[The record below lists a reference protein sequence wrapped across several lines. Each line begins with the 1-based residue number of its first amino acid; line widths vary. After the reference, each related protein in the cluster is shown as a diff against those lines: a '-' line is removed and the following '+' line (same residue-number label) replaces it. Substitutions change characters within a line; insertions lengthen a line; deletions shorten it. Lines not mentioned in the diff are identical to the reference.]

1 MKGRILALMT
11 IAALSA
17 SLIAGCGSSAET
29 AATTSA
35 QTVAE
40 ATTVSATEATT
51 EIATEAATEVPI
63 ETTTEADD
71 TEAEQGL
78 SEYYVTFDVY
88 TTGLVKI
95 TSDDGAGGTLV
106 DETMGY
112 GFSSFAGTTIKESMK
127 EFGILDIAA
136 VSDEDNFEGWMEYRD
151 IMTMDEDGFEYLTSH
166 EKVSDNLYTTEDVL
180 SMVLDAHTTFVA
192 KWESISDEEYYLNY
206 EHIDD
211 GLDLSVT
218 IYGNGGHMNYESS
231 YSYESDL
238 AVATIESGLS
248 LGTYLG
254 DPAKLKSVEREGYT
268 FNGWCVYASDDL
280 TYVNTLDEA
289 LNAGSFCVS
298 LEQYGYAAMNEWVV
312 VNEFATTEELYDI
325 VCDGSSYLVLAN
337 WADGEKEIL
346 TCSGCEIEKVCGK
359 YEVNGQTY
367 IVCDSCYNEFATGM
381 GLKND

>member
-1 MKGRILALMT
+1 MKRRILTYMM

-17 SLIAGCGSSAET
+17 SLIAGCGSGAET
-29 AATTSA
+29 AATTAA
-35 QTVAE
+35 QTAME
-40 ATTVSATEATT
+40 ATTISAAEVT
-51 EIATEAATEVPI
+51 TEAATEVVTEALE
-63 ETTTEADD
+63 ETTTEDEVLE
-71 TEAEQGL
+71 TEQEL
-78 SEYYVTFDVY
+78 SEYYVNFNVH
-88 TTGLVKI
+88 TTGGVKI
-95 TSDDGAGGTLV
+95 TSDDGEGGKLV

-112 GFSSFAGTTIKESMK
+112 GFSSFTGKTIKESMK
-127 EFGILDIAA
+127 EFGILDIEI
-136 VSDEDNFEGWMEYRD
+136 VEEDDTFEGWMEYRD
-151 IMTMDEDGFEYLTSH
+151 VMTMDPDGFEYCSSY

-180 SMVLDAHTTFVA
+180 SMVLDAHTTFIA
-192 KWESISDEEYYLNY
+192 KWESISDEEYYLSY
-206 EHIDD
+206 EYVDD

-280 TYVNTLDEA
+280 TYVNTMDEA

-298 LEQYGYAAMNEWVV
+298 LEQYGYAAMDEWVV

-325 VCDGSSYLVLAN
+325 VCDGKSYLVLAN
-337 WADGEKEIL
+337 WVEGEKEIL
-346 TCSGCEIEKVCGK
+346 TCSGCEVEKACGK

-367 IVCDSCYNEFATGM
+367 SVCDDCYDEFATGM

>member
-1 MKGRILALMT
+1 MKRRILTYMM

-17 SLIAGCGSSAET
+17 SLIAGCGSGAET
-29 AATTSA
+29 AATTAA
-35 QTVAE
+35 QTAME
-40 ATTVSATEATT
+40 ATTISAAEVTTEATT
-51 EIATEAATEVPI
+51 EVVTEALE
-63 ETTTEADD
+63 ETTTEDEVLE
-71 TEAEQGL
+71 TEQEL
-78 SEYYVTFDVY
+78 SEYYVNFNVH
-88 TTGLVKI
+88 TTGGVKI
-95 TSDDGAGGTLV
+95 TSDDGEGGKLV

-112 GFSSFAGTTIKESMK
+112 GFSSFTGKTIKESMK
-127 EFGILDIAA
+127 EFGILDIEI
-136 VSDEDNFEGWMEYRD
+136 VEEDDTFEGWMEYRD
-151 IMTMDEDGFEYLTSH
+151 VMTMDPDGFEYCSSY

-238 AVATIESGLS
+238 SVATIESGLS
-248 LGTYLG
+248 LEAFLG
-254 DPAKLKSVEREGYT
+254 DPAKLKSVEREGYM

-298 LEQYGYAAMNEWVV
+298 LEQYGYAAMDEWVV

-325 VCDGSSYLVLAN
+325 VCDGKSYLVLAN
-337 WADGEKEIL
+337 WVEGEKEIL